1 MTHDPRQGVPRHGEE
16 METLS
21 AMLDWLRLS
30 LHDKLDGLEE
40 EAARRRLVPS
50 DTTLL
55 GLVKH
60 AAMVEATWFRY
71 RFLGERDPYPEEEG
85 FELYDSDDV
94 ASVLALYRRECDNSR
109 AAIRGASPD
118 DPAARDLRGVAYN
131 LRYILIHMI
140 EETARHAGH
149 ADILREQIDGST
161 GE

>member
-1 MTHDPRQGVPRHGEE
+1 
-16 METLS
+16 METLT
-21 AMLDWLRLS
+21 AMLDWLRVALY
-30 LHDKLDGLEE
+30 DKLDGVEE
-40 EAARRRLVPS
+40 DAARRRLVPS
-50 DTTLL
+50 ETTLL

-71 RFLGERDPYPEEEG
+71 RFAGEEDPYPEDEG
-85 FELYDSDDV
+85 FELHDSDDV
-94 ASVLALYRRECDNSR
+94 SSVLGLYRTECDKSR
-109 AAIRGASPD
+109 VAIRDASPD
-118 DPAARDLRGVAYN
+118 DPAARELRGMAYN